1 MTMVQLIQR
10 KKEGKTLDESMIRFM
25 IEGYTNGSIPD
36 YQMSAMTM
44 AILLKGMT
52 DEESTHLALAMR
64 DSGDVIDLSDIEGI
78 KVDKHSTGGV
88 GDKTSLIIAALMA
101 HFGLKLA
108 KMSGRGL
115 GHTGGTLDKLE
126 SIPGFQ
132 IVMSEE
138 AFKQQVR
145 THDVAIIGQSGDVAP
160 ADKKL
165 YALRDVTATVDS
177 MPLIASSIM
186 SKKLA
191 SGADVIVLDVKVG
204 DGAFMKDLESATKL
218 AKLMVSIGTKAGKK
232 VIAVLTNMS
241 EPLGK
246 YVGNAHEVYEVVET
260 LLGRGPEDLNEIV
273 AALSTQLLVAANVF
287 ENPEIA
293 NDAVKLALQKG
304 VAYPYLRRMVED
316 QQGDVSALDQ
326 MQAYMAKETVHIFSQ
341 EEGYIAHID
350 ALKVGQ
356 ASMAL
361 GGGRKV
367 KDDDVDHKV
376 GVILHVK
383 VGEYVKKGDLLAT
396 LNVSEK
402 GIDEAQEL
410 MKNAYTFS
418 TKAVDVT
425 YVYDIITN

>member
-1 MTMVQLIQR
+1 MTMTQLIQL
-10 KKEGKTLDESMIRFM
+10 KKEKKALNESMIRFM
-25 IEGYTNGSIPD
+25 IEGYTDGSIPD

-44 AILLKGMT
+44 AILLNGMT

-88 GDKTSLIIAALMA
+88 GDKTSLIIAPLMA

-132 IVMSEE
+132 VEMSEE
-138 AFKQQVR
+138 DFKRQVQH
-145 THDVAIIGQSGDVAP
+145 HDISIIGQSGDVAP

-204 DGAFMKDLESATKL
+204 DGAFMKNIDSAKKL
-218 AKLMVSIGTKAGKK
+218 ASLMVSIGQKAGKK

-241 EPLGK
+241 EPLGH
-246 YVGNAHEVYEVVET
+246 YVGNSHEVFEAVET
-260 LLGRGPEDLNEIV
+260 LLGKGPEDLNIIV
-273 AALSTQLLVAANVF
+273 STLASQLLVAANVF
-287 ENPEIA
+287 EDEDIA
-293 NDAVKLALQKG
+293 YDAVMHALQKG
-304 VAYPYLRRMVED
+304 VAFPYLKRMVED
-316 QQGDVSALDQ
+316 QHGDGNKLLSMNALI
-326 MQAYMAKETVHIFSQ
+326 AKKTVHILSDQ
-341 EEGYIAHID
+341 SGYIKHID

-356 ASMAL
+356 AAMSL
-361 GGGRKV
+361 GAGRKV
-367 KDDDVDHKV
+367 KTDDVDHSVGIILNYKV
-376 GVILHVK
+376 GSK
-383 VGEYVKKGDLLAT
+383 VEKGDILAT
-396 LNVSEK
+396 LNVQEK
-402 GIDEAQEL
+402 GIEEAVQL

-418 TKAVDVT
+418 DSRE
-425 YVYDIITN
+425 DITLIYEIIAN